1 MHPKT
6 RPIDWWKRK
15 FVPQLYRTAKAMT
28 AEAFADYILEK
39 ENSSKRRLDPQLR
52 INRSEAQEAFVYLQ
66 RFSHSAE
73 ARSVEKDIIIVYDY
87 RTTAWRGFDTNPP
100 DATIGV
106 KRETK
111 RHEQLKGGY
120 RDKLGDIEPCSKAEM
135 LDEISNRY
143 KCDLERA
150 KDILTS
156 CKGNA
161 KKGALLYH
169 RASNTWRGC
178 FAGMPEQSD
187 AVEVGP
193 TLRQTEYRE
202 RYGKMPTLFHDY
214 LHLDQSPRLKWIAEM
229 DGCSIA
235 DAAKTHNKVW
245 NVSKDRSK
253 LAWLSLPKAMAV
265 GVDYVE
271 PVVLTDKMRAAIR
284 SLGWSFGITEARKAL
299 TGMEVKQ
306 ERVPDYLIEAK
317 KLGDWES
324 RTGISRNDGAKEERE
339 VFAGSDWW
347 RGYDERQAKQPAVKQ
362 QQESE
367 VLAQAEAKESAS
379 APHGWPDKLDGTQ
392 VGPGLIFKG
401 IGTAKSL
408 DAFKARVSEFA
419 ERYGA
424 DLDPEKIVSLCV
436 EKGAIVEAR
445 GNVDGRL
452 GKVLGKVG
460 YRLA

>member
-6 RPIDWWKRK
+6 RPVDWWKRK

-39 ENSSKRRLDPQLR
+39 ENSSKRRLDPPLR

-87 RTTAWRGFDTNPP
+87 RITAWRGFDTNPP

-135 LDEISNRY
+135 LDEISDRY
-143 KCDLERA
+143 KCDLEHA
-150 KDILTS
+150 KDILAA
-156 CKGNA
+156 CKGNGR
-161 KKGALLYH
+161 KGALLYH

-178 FAGMPEQSD
+178 YAGMPEQSD

-214 LHLDQSPRLKWIAEM
+214 LHLDQSPRLKWIAEL

-245 NVSKDRSK
+245 NVSKDRAK
-253 LAWLSLPKAMAV
+253 LAWLSLPKSMAV

-271 PVVLTDKMRAAIR
+271 PVVLTDEMLAALCKLDWFVND
-284 SLGWSFGITEARKAL
+284 SKARKAL
-299 TGMEVKQ
+299 TDLGVNRDRLSDYFAEAASMGHFSS
-306 ERVPDYLIEAK
+306 RVIPLTDKAK
-317 KLGDWES
+317 GTTRDS
-324 RTGISRNDGAKEERE
+324 E

-347 RGYDERQAKQPAVKQ
+347 RGYDERQEAKKANQA
-362 QQESE
+362 E
-367 VLAQAEAKESAS
+367 VAAQAKAKESAS
-379 APHGWPDKLDGTQ
+379 APHGWPEKLDGAQ
-392 VGPGLIFKG
+392 VGPELIFKNIG
-401 IGTAKSL
+401 IAKSL
-408 DAFKARVSEFA
+408 DACKARVLEFA
-419 ERYGA
+419 DFYGV
-424 DLDPEKIVSLCV
+424 DLDPENIVSLCL
-436 EKGAIVEAR
+436 EKGAIVKAMGKVE
-445 GNVDGRL
+445 GRL
-452 GKVLGKVG
+452 GEVG
-460 YRLA
+460 YRLDKAA